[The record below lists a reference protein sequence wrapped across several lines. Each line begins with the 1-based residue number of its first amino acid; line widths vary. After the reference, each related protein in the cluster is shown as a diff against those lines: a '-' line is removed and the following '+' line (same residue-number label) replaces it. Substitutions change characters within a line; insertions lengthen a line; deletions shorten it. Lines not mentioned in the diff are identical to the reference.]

1 MKVDGPDMAI
11 EFDPT
16 DPTMLRDP
24 HPVLAELRRTDPVH
38 WCQPLKGWM
47 VLEYRLCEQVL
58 NAKEALSA
66 DRLRPF
72 TARLEEPNRTTAADV
87 IRWLSHWANFQDPP
101 DHTRIRRHMQR
112 VFNARMVRDSRGA
125 IASITDDLL
134 GEIPRGEIFDFHRD
148 FALILPG
155 YVVMDMIGVPRER
168 LADVKNWSDEMM
180 LFIGSSRDVDD
191 KYERARRGAQAMAE
205 LFRELIEERRA
216 RPTGDILTQ
225 LLESDIDGDG
235 LSDDEAIGCMMILSS
250 GSQSTTAHLLETAM
264 IVFAEQPELADR
276 LRREPAKIPDAIEEV
291 LRYDGPVLS
300 ISRLVTRDVT
310 IGENT
315 LKEGDRVFAMLTAA
329 NRDPKAFD
337 DPDTINIDRKP
348 NRHLAFSMGTH
359 FCLGAPLARLEAQI
373 AIDEILRRFQLIE
386 LGEPLAETPWTNS
399 LVTRGPTRLNLRLS

>member
-1 MKVDGPDMAI
+1 MSDGPSMAI

-16 DPTMLRDP
+16 DPAMLRDP
-24 HPVLAELRRTDPVH
+24 HPVLAELRRTEPVH

-47 VLEYRLCEQVL
+47 VLEYHLCEQVL

-72 TARLEEPNRTTAADV
+72 TTRLKEPDRTTAAEV
-87 IRWLSHWANFQDPP
+87 MRWLAHWANFQDPP

-112 VFNARMVRDSRGA
+112 VLNARVIRESRAA
-125 IASITDDLL
+125 IASIADDLL
-134 GEIPRGEIFDFHRD
+134 DRVPEGEIFDFHQD
-148 FALILPG
+148 FALLLPG
-155 YVVMDMIGVPRER
+155 YVVMDMIGVPRGR
-168 LADVKNWSDEMM
+168 LGDVKKWSDEMM

-191 KYERARRGAQAMAE
+191 KYERARRGALAMAG
-205 LFRELIEERRA
+205 LFRELVEERRA
-216 RPTGDILTQ
+216 RPAGDILTQ
-225 LLESDIDGDG
+225 LLESDIDGDR
-235 LSDDEAIGCMMILSS
+235 LTDDETIGCMMILSS

-264 IVFAEQPELADR
+264 IVFAERPELADQ
-276 LRREPAKIPDAIEEV
+276 LRAAPTKVPDAVEEI

-310 IGENT
+310 IGENA

-329 NRDPKAFD
+329 NRDPKVFD
-337 DPDTINIDRKP
+337 QPDTINLDRKP

-359 FCLGAPLARLEAQI
+359 FCLGAPLARLEAEI
-373 AIDEILRRFQLIE
+373 AIGEILRRFGLIE
-386 LGEPLAETPWTNS
+386 LGEPLEETPWTNS